1 MSWAESQQVI
11 PVQVEQYFAQ
21 VGNTVKVRP
30 PRQSVGWIA
39 ASQVPARCG
48 FVRSI

>member
-11 PVQVEQYFAQ
+11 PVQVELYFAQ

-30 PRQSVGWIA
+30 PRQLDGLPRLRFPPGADLFAV
-39 ASQVPARCG
+39 
-48 FVRSI
+48 